1 VQLAEP
7 RRAWGILQ
15 RLRNQRGVVGSERGA
30 HRPELPAAVP
40 ARQGWVLVAAGGFR
54 LVPGE
59 RYQLAVRGAGLVD
72 EPDFISALCDG
83 PRSFQGIEWGA
94 VLAFRRR

>member
-1 VQLAEP
+1 MEP
-7 RRAWGILQ
+7 IGPTYRPP
-15 RLRNQRGVVGSERGA
+15 RLPGK
-30 HRPELPAAVP
+30 
-40 ARQGWVLVAAGGFR
+40 GWVLVAAGGFR

-72 EPDFISALCDG
+72 EAEYISAVCDG

-94 VLAFRRR
+94 VLAFRPRA